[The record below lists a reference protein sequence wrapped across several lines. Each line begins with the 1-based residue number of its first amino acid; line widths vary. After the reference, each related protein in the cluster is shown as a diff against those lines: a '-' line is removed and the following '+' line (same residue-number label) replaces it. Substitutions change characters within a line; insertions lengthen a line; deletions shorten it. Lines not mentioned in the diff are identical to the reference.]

1 VQAAQVTPMEKVI
14 TLLKDLSAKV
24 AAEGAKEAAAY
35 DKFACFCKEQADGK
49 LYSIEKSN
57 AKIADLSAEIKALD
71 AAISALNGEVSDL
84 SKSISRLDSE
94 IKTKTNKRNK
104 EHAEYEAKAKDMNE
118 AIDACGAAIDALKE
132 SKSSMSDA
140 KVDLA
145 QLKKVVAKVAGAPK
159 FEYQSNDIIATL
171 EGLLATFKK
180 MKKGLDFQESDINS
194 AFESAR
200 LGLQNEMKFDAKE
213 KAEKEAIIEAKTEQM
228 QSAKEDKIEETKD
241 KDADDAFM
249 KELTSNCESTAG
261 LFDQRSK
268 TRSEELTALSEAT
281 AELEKG
287 AVPNFGAN
295 KKLVGLQEEGVVS
308 KKAFID
314 VTAPS
319 FVQINEV
326 QDKHVQAKK
335 AVQVK
340 KVIDFLHDK
349 ASISGSTALAS
360 VAMRIKMA
368 DDHFVKVRTLIKDLI
383 SKLKAD
389 ALSEKT
395 QKGICDS
402 GMKKATDDRDK
413 ANGDMEAADSKI
425 TTLTAKRADLKSD
438 ISRLQSEI
446 AGLKKALLEKTEL
459 RSEDKVENTK
469 TVAMSKE
476 AIESVKLAL
485 GVLKEFYDKALFVQ
499 TAKYTPPKGDRDG
512 NTVGDL
518 APQVFDANYNGAQSE
533 SKGIVGIL
541 EVILSDFERTKT
553 DTTSDEKQSKEE
565 FEKFETDTNAD
576 VKTKEGSIKKKD
588 GEVTQ
593 AEADILAEQENLS
606 NAKDLLESSKKAL
619 DDLKAMCVAGEET
632 WEERKKKREDEIEAL
647 KEAMEIFDNWQ
658 K

>member
-1 VQAAQVTPMEKVI
+1 MEKVI

-118 AIDACGAAIDALKE
+118 AIDACGAAIDALKD

-145 QLKKVVAKVAGAPK
+145 QLKKVVAKVSGAPK

-180 MKKGLDFQESDINS
+180 MKKNLDFQESDINS

-213 KAEKEAIIEAKTEQM
+213 KAEKEAIIESKTEQM

-249 KELTSNCESTAG
+249 KELTSNCEQTAG

-295 KKLVGLQEEGVVS
+295 KKLVGLQEEAVVS

-314 VTAPS
+314 VTAPT

-326 QDKHVQAKK
+326 QDKHMEAKK

-459 RSEDKVENTK
+459 RSEENVENTK
-469 TVAMSKE
+469 TVAMSAE

-499 TAKYTPPKGDRDG
+499 TAKYTPPKSDRDG

-518 APQVFDANYNGAQSE
+518 APKVFGEKYGGAQSE

-553 DTTSDEKQSKEE
+553 DTTSDEAQAKKE
-565 FEKFETDTNAD
+565 FEKFESDTNAD

-593 AEADILAEQENLS
+593 AEADILAEQEKLS

-619 DDLKAMCVAGEET
+619 DDLKAMCVEGEET

-647 KEAMEIFDNWQ
+647 KEAMTIFDEWQ